1 MNPILLILII
11 IYLIVTLTKNVFTN
25 QEISQSMNPIVA
37 NIIVFI
43 RTNIDNIY
51 LTIFIMLGLIVYFA
65 VIGIDLDDKPTKKFE
80 GEILV
85 EKFEN
90 LGENEDD
97 LDKRLAKEK
106 VKDKVIEN
114 EYATA
119 HHKVVK
125 TLSSL
130 DRDKKCRDKAEHT
143 CKVDPN
149 CIWCLGPDKGCYG
162 GTGAGITHAT
172 DGEKCNHF
180 MYNGEERKH
189 IRDGLG
195 ITTKV
200 N

>member
-130 DRDKKCRDKAEHT
+130 ERDKKCRDKTEHT

-149 CIWCLGPDKGCYG
+149 CIWCIGPDKGCYG
-162 GTGAGITHAT
+162 GTSAGITHVA
-172 DGEKCNHF
+172 DGEKVIILCIMVKKESTF
-180 MYNGEERKH
+180 AM
-189 IRDGLG
+189 
-195 ITTKV
+195 V
-200 N
+200 

>member
-1 MNPILLILII
+1 
-11 IYLIVTLTKNVFTN
+11 
-25 QEISQSMNPIVA
+25 
-37 NIIVFI
+37 
-43 RTNIDNIY
+43 
-51 LTIFIMLGLIVYFA
+51 MLGLIVYFA
-65 VIGIDLDDKPTKKFE
+65 VIGIDLDDKPTKIFE

-149 CIWCLGPDKGCYG
+149 CIWCLGPDKGCLV
-162 GTGAGITHAT
+162 GA
-172 DGEKCNHF
+172 
-180 MYNGEERKH
+180 KH
-189 IRDGLG
+189 RPFVRAKQGALYWQQTRDALWGPNKGCFVGAKQGVLC
-195 ITTKV
+195 
-200 N
+200 

>member
-1 MNPILLILII
+1 MNPILLILIVV
-11 IYLIVTLTKNVFTN
+11 YLIIVLTKNVFSN
-25 QEISQSMNPIVA
+25 AEITDSMNPIIA
-37 NIIVFI
+37 NAFLFI
-43 RTNIDNIY
+43 RNNIDNIY
-51 LTIFIMLGLIVYFA
+51 LTIFTMLGLIVYFA
-65 VIGIDLDDKPTKKFE
+65 VIGLNLDTKPTKKFE

-90 LGENEDD
+90 LGKNDD
-97 LDKRLAKEK
+97 SFDKQLAKEK

-119 HHKVVK
+119 HHNVVK

-130 DRDKKCRDKAEHT
+130 DRDKKCRDKVEHT
-143 CKVDPN
+143 CKIDPN
-149 CIWCLGPDKGCYG
+149 CIWCIGPDKGCYG
-162 GTGAGITHAT
+162 GTGAGITHPA

-195 ITTKV
+195 ITHKV